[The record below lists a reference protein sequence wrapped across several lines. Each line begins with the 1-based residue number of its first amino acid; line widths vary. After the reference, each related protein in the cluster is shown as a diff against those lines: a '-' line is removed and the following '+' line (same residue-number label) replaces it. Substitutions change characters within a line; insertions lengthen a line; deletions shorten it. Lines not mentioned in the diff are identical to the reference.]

1 MNTKGTA
8 FKVIRYFIAIGIL
21 VSSVGLWSAP
31 ASRPALA
38 AGTAAIGG
46 CIYTGAGTV
55 TYTLD
60 PLGIPVPTWNT
71 VYAPDPAAT
80 PITNAQVMVQNQH
93 SGGAF
98 ITYGTVTGNCWT
110 ATMPAPGDYIVMF
123 SAPGHDSTSREFTI
137 DDAGAVTNPTGSGAT
152 QDAYLPPLLD
162 EDGDGVFTDLPRA
175 NLLHYVFY
183 DKKVDGNDNGA
194 LIDPPLN
201 GVTINVYD
209 EEGNLLASQVSGSL
223 ASTGFTTT
231 DGVVFAPGTA
241 AYGYV
246 YFTGLPA
253 GEIIVES
260 DPSTVTQAD
269 NPHFMLKKL
278 DAGREWYE
286 TYTEEGGSAL
296 DPKLYPGAP
305 GTMDGGYL
313 TWHAFIEKLGNDAGG
328 NPAISGSING
338 VLMDAD
344 GNDPAEPFPATLG
357 GRVAPTNSGYVTGL
371 DVEPN
376 SRIPDGAAALYTV
389 GDFPELVATGEAT
402 QPTGQNDPNG
412 GEFTFV
418 NVPPGQY
425 EIYAWDIPLKNVPA
439 VGNGVTV
446 NPLANTSA
454 PILMPRFG
462 ARAQGYVM
470 NNGVPVAGARVITH
484 YKSGITEKET
494 TTDAD
499 GWFNFDFLPEIEVM
513 GHVLVALPDGSTMR
527 GKIITE
533 QFDRDGVGPI
543 APINVTHNG
552 MNRYV
557 QWATFNYFVD
567 IQVEDI
573 PAGVGDIN
581 GVVYYDHF
589 KRGAWVGDGVYD
601 EREERL
607 FEGVTVNLYQTT
619 DTMGGMT
626 LIATTTTGQFD
637 TAATLAQG
645 WQEPYTWPPNE
656 IGGVFAGPAIGF
668 YEFRDLAPGTY
679 KVEVVPPTG
688 YTDPYD
694 KFFTSLNGNG
704 TGIAGIPGT
713 VGDEDIL
720 FFDGALFHMFFDGSA
735 KGLPGNA
742 DIDALHVVDQDTF
755 YVSFERDLG
764 TAIPAGVTSP
774 ALTAQDEDVVLYNA
788 GDWSLTFDGSTYGLG
803 DIAAEDVDS
812 VSILADGRMVIST
825 RGNPNPAGNP
835 NPLPTN
841 PASVW
846 NGTNPRP
853 QDEDLLVFDPATG
866 YFDLYFDGSDIALA
880 NTAAEQVDGAAV
892 TSNGDIYL
900 TTTGTFATSTS
911 LAGGGNDVFVCRGAV
926 TGSAT
931 SCASQAFFFQG
942 IGFGVDN
949 TTAESL
955 DALSLYGSGLAP
967 NVIVAGG
974 QSRRV
979 NLGVNTT
986 NVANGAISGVPL
998 AGEIEGGVFDDT
1010 TLDMNPLS
1018 LLFEEKAGIVGA
1030 PVGVYDHYNYLLGVG
1045 FMGNPLC
1052 YTGSTVCPPGEPL
1065 GQKPEMERR
1074 FAPGVHRY
1082 LGNDPA
1088 FPGFNPAFAPLELPY
1103 TFAQGAFKFEADWSL
1118 VPAPIGGPLADVCV
1132 VDLVGSAVGVPW
1144 GAQVVATVR
1153 DDANIPVIGARVIGN
1168 WSTAG
1173 TMECTT
1179 DGAGQCT
1186 IALTTVEPQ
1195 SAPSVIFDVTNVDPV
1210 GQPWYGYN
1218 PAGPGCV
1225 TQATIANPG
1234 GGGGPPGGMRV
1245 TDLDGVGVISEGT
1258 KWFATVTISVGDGA
1272 NPVATAIVFGT
1283 WSNGKAVS
1291 CTTNAAGQ
1299 CSVISETIENV
1310 AITSIGFTVTGV
1322 THENP
1327 AIPAYNAGL
1336 NSDPEADSDG
1346 TTITVNRP

>member
-8 FKVIRYFIAIGIL
+8 FKIIRYFIAIGIL
-21 VSSVGLWSAP
+21 VSGTARWGAP
-31 ASRPALA
+31 AAGKVYALA
-38 AGTAAIGG
+38 AAIGG
-46 CIYTGAGTV
+46 CIYTGGGSV
-55 TYTLD
+55 TYTQNA
-60 PLGIPVPTWNT
+60 LGEPVANWNT
-71 VYAPDPAAT
+71 AYAPSPDT
-80 PITNAQVMVQNQH
+80 PPIKNAQVMVQNQH

-98 ITYGTVTGNCWT
+98 ITYATTGLGANGNCWQ
-110 ATMPAPGDYIVMF
+110 ATVGEGDYIVMF
-123 SAPGHDSTSREFTI
+123 SAPGHDSTSREFTV
-137 DDAGAVTNPTGSGAT
+137 DATGVVTNPTGSGAT

-162 EDGDGVFTDLPRA
+162 LDGDGVKTDLPRA

-183 DKKVDGNDNGA
+183 DKKVNGNDDGA
-194 LIDPPLN
+194 LIDPGLN
-201 GVTINVYD
+201 GVTINVRD
-209 EEGNLLASQVSGSL
+209 EEGNLLASKV
-223 ASTGFTTT
+223 TGAEDFTTA
-231 DGVVFAPGTA
+231 DGVTFAGA
-241 AYGYV
+241 ARYGYV
-246 YFTGLPA
+246 YFTGLPP
-253 GEIIVES
+253 GEVVVES
-260 DPSTVTQAD
+260 DPSTATQAD
-269 NPHFMLKKL
+269 NPHFTLYRA
-278 DAGREWYE
+278 DAGRAWYL
-286 TYTEEGGSAL
+286 TYTEEGGPTW
-296 DPKLYPGAP
+296 DPKLYPGDP
-305 GTMDGGYL
+305 GTEAGFYL
-313 TWHAFIEKLGNDAGG
+313 TWHGFIEKLGNDGGG
-328 NPAISGSING
+328 NPAISGSISG

-344 GNDPAEPFPATLG
+344 GNDPEEPFPATLG
-357 GRVAPTNSGYVTGL
+357 GRVAPTNSGYATGL

-376 SRIPDGAAALYTV
+376 SRIPDGALALYTV
-389 GDFPELVATGEAT
+389 GDFPELIATTEAT

-412 GEFTFV
+412 GEFNFV

-425 EIYAWDIPLKNVPA
+425 EIYAWDIPLNNVPIMGTA
-439 VGNGVTV
+439 VTV
-446 NPLANTSA
+446 NPLATSSVA
-454 PILMPRFG
+454 ILMPRFG

-494 TTDAD
+494 TTDAN

-513 GHVLVALPDGSTMR
+513 GHVLVALPDGSTYR

-533 QFDRDGVGPI
+533 QFDEDGVGPI
-543 APINVTHNG
+543 APINVTHNA

-557 QWATFNYFVD
+557 QWMTYNYLVD

-589 KRGAWVGDGVYD
+589 KRGTWAGDGAYD

-607 FEGVTVNLYQTT
+607 LEGVTVNLYQTT

-626 LIATTTTGQFD
+626 LIATTTTGKFD
-637 TAATLAQG
+637 AAATLAQG
-645 WQEPYTWPPNE
+645 WDEPYTWPPNE

-688 YTDPYD
+688 YADPYD

-735 KGLPGNA
+735 KGLPANA
-742 DIDALHVVDQDTF
+742 DIDALHVLDQDTF

-764 TAIPAGVTSP
+764 TAIPAGVTSL
-774 ALTAQDEDVVLYNA
+774 AFTAQDEDIVLYDA
-788 GDWSLTFDGSTYGLG
+788 GDWSLTFDGSAYGLG

-825 RGNPNPAGNP
+825 RGNPNAAGNP
-835 NPLPTN
+835 NPLPTD
-841 PASVW
+841 PAGVW

-866 YFDLYFDGSDIALA
+866 YFDLYFDGSDIALN
-880 NTAAEQVDGAAV
+880 NTSAEQVDGAAV
-892 TSNGDIYL
+892 DGNGNIYL
-900 TTTGTFATSTS
+900 TTTGTFVTSTS
-911 LAGGGNDVFVCRGAV
+911 LTGGGNDVFVCRGAV

-955 DALSLYGSGLAP
+955 DALSLFGSGLAP
-967 NVIVAGG
+967 DVIVIGG

-986 NVANGAISGVPL
+986 NVANGAIFGVPL

-1010 TLDMNPLS
+1010 NLDMNPLS
-1018 LLFEEKAGIVGA
+1018 LLYQEKAGIVGA

-1082 LGNDPA
+1082 KGNDPA
-1088 FPGFNPAFAPLELPY
+1088 FPGYNPAYDPMELSY
-1103 TFAQGAFKFEADWSL
+1103 TFAQGAYKFEADWSL
-1118 VPAPIGGPLADVCV
+1118 LPATGGGPLADMCV
-1132 VDLVGSAVGVPW
+1132 VDLVGSAIGNPW
-1144 GAQVVATVR
+1144 GAQVVATVK
-1153 DDANIPVIGARVIGN
+1153 DDANIPVMGARVIGN

-1179 DGAGQCT
+1179 NGAGQCT
-1186 IALTTVEPQ
+1186 ITLTTVEPQ
-1195 SAPSVIFDVTNVDPV
+1195 SAPSVTFDVTNVDPV
-1210 GQPWYGYN
+1210 GQPWYAYN

-1234 GGGGPPGGMRV
+1234 GGPPPGGMRV
-1245 TDLDGVGVISEGT
+1245 TDLDGVGTISEGT
-1258 KWFATVTISVGDGA
+1258 KWFATVTINVSDGV
-1272 NPVATAIVFGT
+1272 NPVATAKVFGT

-1310 AITSIGFTVTGV
+1310 AITSISFTVNNV

-1327 AIPAYNAGL
+1327 AIPAYNAAL
-1336 NSDPEADSDG
+1336 NNDPDGDSDG
-1346 TTITVNRP
+1346 TTIAVLRP